1 MQRLPDDSLL
11 RRVHALA
18 QALSS
23 STQLSFDERSAL
35 LFSRESKLTIHHT
48 REAYR
53 ELKKRATNTQQSTQ
67 GIESLLDNFPYIV
80 ESALSELLE
89 EWASKE
95 TMRIPQSRD
104 EVGKR
109 YPRAYNIA
117 RALIEETRGV
127 VDREVVVEFLEIY
140 QRQAPLSVR
149 ELDIFPNMVRYVL
162 AEAVLL
168 VIEATLATF
177 AEVEDA
183 ERWFVRILAIIKKKE
198 HTLALTNVTT
208 QLAELYKIIPIH
220 FSSHLLQRISQSG
233 RERDLR
239 IVSKWLKLTLA
250 RQGEGHVHLA
260 DQITWLE
267 RKRASDINAFISSLR
282 WLVQMRWDK
291 ISTSLNAVDRM
302 LARDPMGAFAG
313 LSDETRGLY
322 RRTVVRIA
330 DRTGVHDVEVAREAV
345 RLARAQRDEKTKLAL
360 RRSSHVG
367 YFLIDEGVTLL
378 ERMLGYR
385 PTISLRIERYI
396 LAHATGAYLG
406 GIAVITAI
414 LATTLIVL
422 VSDVFSTPVV
432 SVIAILMGV
441 LLASEVANAL
451 MHYFFAQL
459 LPPRPL
465 ARTEFSL
472 GIGAERRT
480 VVVVPSIFRNSAST
494 KRLLEKLESNFIAN
508 KDDDIFFAAL
518 MDFRDAKEGVMPDDS
533 KRVEEFENGIAMLNE
548 RYPSSIPRFQMFY
561 RERRYNPSEGI
572 NMGWERKRGKL
583 REFNQLL
590 RGKVTSYKGEAHQY
604 ASQYGVVRYIL
615 TIDEDTELVADSA
628 RALVGTI
635 EHPLNRP
642 VIDKKRNVVTH
653 GYGIIQ
659 PRTALRFR
667 EGSTSIFARLFG
679 NFPGIETYSALTSD
693 LHQDLFGEGIFHGK
707 GLYDIDVVETTMEG
721 RIPDNTVLSH
731 DLLEGLYARV
741 GSASDAFIFERFPA
755 NYLEYSERTHRWIR
769 GDWQIGKWLS
779 KKRGGVFSVIGRFRI
794 FDNLRR
800 SLLPLALVSAVLLT
814 LFYPQTSMLGIAAL
828 AALASGQLLPVL
840 IRVARAG
847 VTLRKRISL
856 RYRLQFIANEIAV
869 AVFKMILLGVFA
881 LNNAFIITDAII
893 RSLTRMFITKKGLL
907 QWQSA
912 YDTSLQ
918 LRRGVLDFI
927 SFMRKSVSTALVL
940 FIITLIPVFSQTAL
954 TFAWALSWLSAPL
967 VAELISYR
975 WDKKKKQ
982 LGKKEERYL
991 RQIAA
996 RTYWFFIDMATK
1008 EEQWLIPDHYQEKPS
1023 RKRHSHGIG
1032 LSPTNLGMY
1041 LVSLSLA
1048 PSLGL
1053 STLHQL
1059 AERMDKAFYSMSK
1072 LELFHGHFFNWYEL
1086 KRLTPLA
1093 PKYISSVDSANL
1105 ALSLLTVRGAMHEA
1119 VTLPLFS
1126 EGVFKGLDSS
1136 LTVLLDAC
1144 KAALHTDRQLRPQRK
1159 LLEELI
1165 DSVSASRSLI
1175 SDALSKVITPRSCEA
1190 VFSGIVHQSVRA
1202 KNALETLRIEGASV
1216 SFDEIYFIARHIES
1230 ETIAFQELVGMY
1242 VGYAL
1247 VPAISSVTNDPA
1259 LYELYILLSGVM
1271 QDTPNLTT
1279 LALGN
1284 KRREIEKIGML
1295 EAIELSG
1302 IALLEKDKAIAWY
1315 KEVHTR
1321 ITEAEANAKICRD
1334 KLLSVASACR
1344 VYFSDMDF
1352 SFLYDPERGLFHS
1365 GYSAMNRKLDEAFYD
1380 ILASEA
1386 NSASIVGVSKG
1397 EVPLKHW
1404 KYLGRKLIR
1413 SKTGSVLTASWA
1425 GSLFEYLGTLIY
1437 FDVHKE
1443 SFWGISAQ
1451 YAIEAHQHFAKRL
1464 NIPWGMAESA
1474 SAVFDIEQNY
1484 HYQAFGE
1491 PSIGYKREISQFVVV
1506 SPYATALALP
1516 FDPQAALKNF
1526 HALDASGGAGR
1537 YGFYDAIDYTGITP
1551 YKRAPGIAAKIYFA
1565 HHQGFIL
1572 SSIANV
1578 VLDGWTRRMI
1588 ATEPEM
1594 VVATQLFEE
1603 KMPRLPSATTLFIDK
1618 TTNVSRAPISRGENS
1633 PRQHIP
1639 VRGKEPILRFLSN
1652 GAHHVR
1658 LTSTGAG
1665 YSMRESIHLTS
1676 AAEALSTEN
1685 EGTFFYLFDHE
1696 RNALWSPTYMPTR
1709 NLGERSAVLA
1719 GEEVV
1724 VFEKQNEGISSSL
1737 AVTVA
1742 PDADVEIRELTLHN
1756 TRDEFA
1762 SLRLG
1767 VCADVSLMDGTEEA
1781 SHPNYG
1787 KLFVSSETVWDGKA
1801 IIASR
1806 PDSRNREHVIAVGA
1820 LLLSSQGLIDHYPI
1834 RSREAFYGS
1843 PLYRDAPQVMRNV
1856 ARAKMQFPE
1865 YALDTALGFVVSLVL
1880 KPNEIRRISFVMASG
1895 NSKDAVMSV
1904 LKPYRNEHIAH
1915 KAVLKADR
1923 VGGRA
1928 LSLLGISSQQG
1939 ELFASLGSLLTT
1951 RARYAGKP
1959 TAIGS
1964 APSIGALWKCGISG
1978 TRPVLLVSVWGVAH
1992 IPMVR
1997 QILLCR
2003 MYFLN
2008 KGIEAD
2014 MVIFNEHSSGYLKT
2028 FEDEIDFLLRTQQD
2042 VRKVWSSQVVHVRG
2056 EQFTEVERQ
2065 SLRAVATVHIDCE
2078 KQTLADAMNTL
2089 VRVPALQLPPHQNID
2104 PEVMHAK
2111 HRHIPTDNLE
2121 KELILANAYG
2131 GYDKESREYVIRI
2144 KKGKTPPVPWSNII
2158 SNGHLGFIATDRGMT
2173 FTWARNSN
2181 ENKLTV
2187 AYNDALSSLTGEAF
2201 YVRDEASGELWCPQP
2216 MLGSAKAEY
2225 EVCHGEGYTSYKTSQ
2240 GGLALTLRMFVA
2252 PHDPIKYISLTIRN
2266 ASKEERRLMTFG
2278 YFEILLGTTPRETR
2292 KIFSFDVRGDKSI
2305 VVEQSFRRNFS
2316 QSCAIVG
2323 IAGGADSFSL
2333 SKEEFLGRQ
2342 GDMRV
2347 PAAALRTEL
2356 SSSLPPRTEP
2366 CIALAKSVILLH
2378 GEEKTV
2384 TFYIGEGE
2392 TERVIED
2399 ALLFANSA
2407 VSVDKAEK
2415 DLQSY
2420 WQDIPRITIETPDE
2434 SLDVLFNR
2442 FLLYQTQIARIN
2454 ARMGF
2459 YQIGGA
2465 YGFRDQ
2471 LQDALAML
2479 WLDPAWVRVYIL
2491 TAARHQF
2498 REGDVLS
2505 WWHEHNNFGAR
2516 TRLSDPHLWLP
2527 YVVCRYINFTGDAGI
2542 LLELIPFLEGAIPDN
2557 ADRPTVVGFFAP
2569 SQETGTLYEHC
2580 VRAIEHGLTS
2590 GSRGLA
2596 LMGTADWNDG
2606 MNQVGSEG
2614 VGESV
2619 WLTWMMIDV
2628 LTSMADL
2635 VEENS
2640 DTDRARRYREH
2651 IVRYRE
2657 ALAQYGWDGKWY
2669 RRAYT
2674 DRGIPIGTASAKE
2687 FRIDS
2692 VTQSWAFFVDGKTER
2707 TMQALRSA
2715 KDELHIL
2722 EGQVPLAWPP
2732 STRAVLDL
2740 GTISDYP
2747 RGVRENGA
2755 QYNHAALWL
2764 AQAMFSSGDADTGK
2778 LIVDAVSPFKRS
2790 ATPAG
2795 VERYRGEPYA
2805 VAAEVYSEP
2814 TFAGRAGWTWYTAS
2828 SGVFYRTILEYMFGM
2843 KRAGNTISFTPSFPS
2858 DWHDAKVHVP
2868 YGKSVYHIHFTI
2880 NGKPE
2885 TKMTTISVDGLKS
2898 ARGTLKLID
2907 DGRAYEIKVE
2917 CGNDTIKN
2925 D

>member
-1 MQRLPDDSLL
+1 MERIPDASLL
-11 RRVHALA
+11 GRVHALA
-18 QALSS
+18 LELSS
-23 STQLSFDERSAL
+23 STQLSFNERSAA
-35 LFSRESKLTIHHT
+35 LFSRESKATIHHT

-53 ELKKRATNTQQSTQ
+53 ELKKRATNTLQSTQ

-104 EVGKR
+104 AVGKR
-109 YPRAYNIA
+109 YPRVYNIA

-127 VDREVVVEFLEIY
+127 VDREVVVEFLETY
-140 QRQAPLSVR
+140 QWQAPLSVR
-149 ELDIFPNMVRYVL
+149 ELDIFPNMIRYVL
-162 AEAVLL
+162 AEEVSR

-198 HTLALTNVTT
+198 HILALTNVTS
-208 QLAELYKIIPIH
+208 QLAEQYKIVPIH

-239 IVSKWLKLTLA
+239 IVSKWLNLTLA
-250 RQGEGHVHLA
+250 RQGEGHTHLA
-260 DQITWLE
+260 DQITGLE
-267 RKRASDINAFISSLR
+267 RKRASDINAAISSLR
-282 WLVQMRWDK
+282 WLVQMRWDR
-291 ISTSLNAVDRM
+291 ISTPLNAVDRM
-302 LARDPMGAFAG
+302 LARDPMNAFLG

-322 RRTVVRIA
+322 RRAVVRIA

-345 RLARAQRDEKTKLAL
+345 RLARAQRNQKTKLAV

-385 PTISLRIERYI
+385 TPISLRIERYI

-406 GIAVITAI
+406 GIAVITVI
-414 LATTLIVL
+414 LATTLMML
-422 VSDVFSTPVV
+422 VSDIFSAPMV
-432 SVIAILMGV
+432 SVIAIMVGV
-441 LLASEVANAL
+441 LLSSEVANAL
-451 MHYFFAQL
+451 MHYFFAQC

-465 ARTEFSL
+465 ARLDFTH
-472 GIGAERRT
+472 GIGPKSRT

-494 KRLLEKLESNFIAN
+494 KRLLQKLESNFIAN
-508 KDDDIFFAAL
+508 KDDNIFFAAL
-518 MDFRDAKEGVMPDDS
+518 MDFRDAKEKMMPDDQ
-533 KRVEEFENGIAMLNE
+533 KRVEEFENGVALLNE
-548 RYPSSIPRFQMFY
+548 RYPSSIPRFHMFY
-561 RERRYNPSEGI
+561 RERRYNGSEGI
-572 NMGWERKRGKL
+572 FMGWERKRGKL

-590 RGKVTSYKGEAHQY
+590 RGKDTSYIGDAQLQ
-604 ASQYGVVRYIL
+604 ASQYGVVRYVL
-615 TIDEDTELVADSA
+615 TIDEDTELVANSA
-628 RALVGTI
+628 SALVGTI
-635 EHPLNRP
+635 AHPLNLA
-642 VIDKKRNVVTH
+642 VIDQKRNVVTH

-667 EGSTSIFARLFG
+667 EGSTSLFARLFG

-721 RIPDNTVLSH
+721 MIPDNSVLSH

-741 GSASDAFIFERFPA
+741 GSASDAFVFEGFPA
-755 NYLEYSERTHRWIR
+755 NYLEYTERAHRWIR
-769 GDWQIGKWLS
+769 GDWQIGKWLGR
-779 KKRGGVFSVIGRFRI
+779 KRGGVFSVIGRFRI

-800 SLLPLALVSAVLLT
+800 SLLPLALIVAVLLT
-814 LFYPQTSMLGIAAL
+814 LFYPETGMLGVAAL
-828 AALASGQLLPVL
+828 IAIASGQLLPAL

-847 VTLRKRISL
+847 VTFRERISF
-856 RYRLQFIANEIAV
+856 RYRMQFIVSEIAI
-869 AVFKMILLGVFA
+869 AIFKMLLLGVFA
-881 LNNAFIITDAII
+881 LHSAFTNTDAII
-893 RSLTRMFITKKGLL
+893 RSLTRMFITKKRLL

-912 YDTSLQ
+912 YDTSLRTQ
-918 LRRGVLDFI
+918 SGVLDFV
-927 SFMRKSVSTALVL
+927 SFMRTSASAALLL
-940 FIITLIPVFSQTAL
+940 FIITLMPQFSVSTL
-954 TFAWALSWLSAPL
+954 TFLWAFSWLSAPF
-967 VAELISYR
+967 VAQLISYR
-975 WDKKKKQ
+975 WDKKKQ
-982 LGKKEERYL
+982 LSRKDERYL
-991 RQIAA
+991 RQIAT

-1008 EEQWLIPDHYQEKPS
+1008 EVEWLIPDHYQEKPS

-1059 AERMDKAFYSMSK
+1059 TERIDKAFNSMSK

-1105 ALSLLTVRGAMHEA
+1105 ALSLLTVRGALQEA

-1126 EGVFKGLDSS
+1126 HAALQGLDSS
-1136 LTVLLDAC
+1136 LTVLFDAC
-1144 KAALHTDRQLRPQRK
+1144 KVALPSDRQSRPQRK
-1159 LLEELI
+1159 LLEEVI
-1165 DSVSASRSLI
+1165 DSVTASRELI
-1175 SDALSKVITPRSCEA
+1175 SAALSKEITPRSCEV

-1202 KNALETLRIEGASV
+1202 KNVLETLRIEGASV

-1230 ETIAFQELVGMY
+1230 VAMAFQDMVGMY

-1247 VPAISSVTNDPA
+1247 VPAISSVTSDPV
-1259 LYELYILLSGVM
+1259 LYELYILLSNAM
-1271 QDTPNLTT
+1271 QDTPDLTT
-1279 LALGN
+1279 LALGG
-1284 KRREIEKIGML
+1284 KRSEIEKVGML

-1302 IALLEKDKAIAWY
+1302 IPVPEKDKAIAWY

-1321 ITEAEANAKICRD
+1321 IIEAEANAKVCRD
-1334 KLLSVASACR
+1334 KLLRAASACK
-1344 VYFSDMDF
+1344 VYFNDMDF

-1365 GYSAMNRKLDEAFYD
+1365 GYSAMNGRLDEAFYD
-1380 ILASEA
+1380 LLASEA

-1413 SKTGSVLTASWA
+1413 SKSGSVLTASWA
-1425 GSLFEYLGTLIY
+1425 GSLFEYLGTLVY

-1451 YAIEAHQHFAKRL
+1451 RAIEAHQHFARRL
-1464 NIPWGMAESA
+1464 KIPWGMAESA

-1491 PSIGYKREISQFVVV
+1491 PSIGYKRELSQFVVV

-1516 FDPQAALKNF
+1516 FAPQAALKNL
-1526 HALDASGGAGR
+1526 HALEDSGGSGR
-1537 YGFYDAIDYTGITP
+1537 YGFYDAIDYTGISI
-1551 YKRAPGIAAKIYFA
+1551 YKHAPGIAAKIYFA

-1603 KMPRLPSATTLFIDK
+1603 KMPRLPSATTLIIEK
-1618 TTNVSRAPISRGENS
+1618 TKSISPIPVTREEDS
-1633 PRQHIP
+1633 PRRHIP
-1639 VRGKEPILRFLSN
+1639 VRGKEPIVRFLSN
-1652 GAHHVR
+1652 GSHHVR

-1665 YSMRESIHLTS
+1665 YSRRGSIHLTS

-1685 EGTFFYLFDHE
+1685 EGTFFYLFDHK
-1696 RNALWSPTYMPTR
+1696 RNSLWSPTYMPTR
-1709 NLGERSAVLA
+1709 NLSERSAVLA
-1719 GEEVV
+1719 GEEIV
-1724 VFEKQNEGISSSL
+1724 VFEKHHEGISSSL
-1737 AVTVA
+1737 AVTVT

-1756 TRDEFA
+1756 TTDEFA

-1767 VCADVSLMDGTEEA
+1767 VCADVSLMDGMEEA

-1787 KLFVSSETVWDGKA
+1787 KLFVASEILWEGKG
-1801 IIASR
+1801 IVASR
-1806 PDSRNREHVIAVGA
+1806 PDPRNREHVVAVGA
-1820 LLLSSQGLIDHYPI
+1820 LLVSSAGLIDNYPI

-1843 PLYRDAPQVMRNV
+1843 PLYRDRPEIMRDV
-1856 ARAKMQFPE
+1856 SRAKMPFPA
-1865 YALDTALGFVVSLVL
+1865 YTLDSALGFVVSVVL
-1880 KPNEIRRISFVMASG
+1880 KPNETRRISFVMASG
-1895 NSKDAVMSV
+1895 NSKDAVMNA
-1904 LKPYRNEHIAH
+1904 LKPYRNEIVVH
-1915 KAVLKADR
+1915 KAVIHADR
-1923 VGGRA
+1923 VGGRS
-1928 LSLLGISSQQG
+1928 LSASGISSQQG
-1939 ELFASLGSLLTT
+1939 ELFAALGSLLTT

-1959 TAIGS
+1959 TTLGS

-1978 TRPVLLVSVWGVAH
+1978 TRPVLLLSVWGVAH

-1997 QILLCR
+1997 QMLLCR
-2003 MYFLN
+2003 MYFLK

-2028 FEDEIDFLLRTQQD
+2028 FEDEIDFLLRTQHD

-2056 EQFTEVERQ
+2056 EQFTEAERE

-2089 VRVPALQLPPHQNID
+2089 LRVPALQLPPHQNID
-2104 PEVMHAK
+2104 LETKQAK
-2111 HRHIPTDNLE
+2111 LRPDTITE
-2121 KELILANAYG
+2121 TAKELSLTNIYG
-2131 GYDKESREYVIRI
+2131 GYDKESREYVIHI
-2144 KKGKTPPVPWSNII
+2144 KNGKTPPVPWSNII

-2187 AYNDALSSLTGEAF
+2187 AYNDALSSLSGEAF
-2201 YVRDEASGELWCPQP
+2201 YVRDESSGELWCPQP
-2216 MLGSAKAEY
+2216 MLGSKKAAY
-2225 EVCHGEGYTSYKTSQ
+2225 EIRHGEGYTSYVTRQ
-2240 GGLALTLRMFVA
+2240 GGLTILLRMFVA
-2252 PHDPIKYISLTIRN
+2252 PHDPIKYITLTIKN
-2266 ASKEERRLMTFG
+2266 DSVEKRRLMTFG

-2316 QSCAIVG
+2316 KSRAIVG
-2323 IAGGADSFSL
+2323 VSGGADSFSL

-2342 GDMRV
+2342 GDMRM
-2347 PAAALRTEL
+2347 PAAAQRLEL

-2366 CIALAKSVILLH
+2366 AIALAKSVVLLS

-2384 TFYIGEGE
+2384 SFYIGEGDTENTIEE
-2392 TERVIED
+2392 T
-2399 ALLFANSA
+2399 LLLANTPASHVQA
-2407 VSVDKAEK
+2407 QK
-2415 DLQSY
+2415 DLISH
-2420 WQDIPRITIETPDE
+2420 WKDMPRITIETPDE
-2434 SLDVLFNR
+2434 SLDVLFDR
-2442 FLLYQTQIARIN
+2442 FLLYQTQIARIK
-2454 ARMGF
+2454 ARTGF

-2479 WLDPAWVRVYIL
+2479 WLDPTWVREYIL
-2491 TAARHQF
+2491 TAAAHQF

-2527 YVVCRYINFTGDAGI
+2527 YVVYRYINFTGDTGI
-2542 LLELIPFLEGAIPDN
+2542 LEEVIPFLEGAIPDN
-2557 ADRPTVVGFFAP
+2557 ADRPTVVGFFAA
-2569 SQETGTLYEHC
+2569 SHETGTLYEHC
-2580 VRAIEHGLTS
+2580 VRAIEHGLTF
-2590 GSRGLA
+2590 GARGLA

-2606 MNQVGSEG
+2606 MNQVGGEG
-2614 VGESV
+2614 LGESV

-2628 LTSMADL
+2628 LTSMAEI
-2635 VEENS
+2635 VENKA
-2640 DTDRARRYREH
+2640 DADRARRYREH
-2651 IVRYRE
+2651 IALYSE

-2674 DRGIPIGTASAKE
+2674 DRGTPIGTSSAKE

-2692 VTQSWAFFVDGKTER
+2692 VTQSWAYFVDGKTER

-2715 KDELHIL
+2715 KDELRIL

-2732 STRAVLDL
+2732 STRSVLDL

-2747 RGVRENGA
+2747 PGVRENGA

-2778 LIVDAVSPFKRS
+2778 MIIDAVNPFKRS
-2790 ATPAG
+2790 GTPSLM
-2795 VERYRGEPYA
+2795 ERYRGEPYV

-2828 SGVFYRTILEYMFGM
+2828 AGVFYRTVLEYMFGM
-2843 KRAGNTISFTPSFPS
+2843 KRVGNIITFAPSFPI
-2858 DWHDAKVHVP
+2858 DWRDAKVHVP
-2868 YGKSVYHIHFTI
+2868 FGKSIYHIHFI
-2880 NGKPE
+2880 VDAKPE
-2885 TKMTTISVDGLKS
+2885 SEIILSVDGKKYVDVRLV
-2898 ARGTLKLID
+2898 LVD
-2907 DGRAYEIKVE
+2907 DGRAHDVKVE
-2917 CGNDTIKN
+2917 WSKAAIKN